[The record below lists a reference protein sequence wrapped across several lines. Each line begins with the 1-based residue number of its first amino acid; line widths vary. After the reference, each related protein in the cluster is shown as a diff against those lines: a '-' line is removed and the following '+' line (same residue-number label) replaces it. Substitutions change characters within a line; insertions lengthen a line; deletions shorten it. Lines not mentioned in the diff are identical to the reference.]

1 MIRRAYNWVFTHF
14 ISLTDPE
21 QAHHLGLGLISRA
34 GRCAATRSLMRA
46 TLGHLD
52 PLRRPTRTIDG
63 AEVPL
68 TLGQRVLPSRLGLA
82 AGMDKDAEAV
92 LGMSALGFAFVEI
105 GTVTPRPQPGNEA
118 PRLWRLMDERGLR
131 NRMGFNNLGIDAL
144 TARLAT
150 TPKPR
155 ALLGINLGK
164 NKDTPN
170 EAALDDYRI
179 SLQKAWAHADYLAI
193 NISSPNTAGLR
204 DLQHGAAL
212 RDLLA
217 GIKAEQQRLADE
229 TARRVPVVVKI
240 APDLDDVALHATLD
254 TIAEAGMD
262 GIIATNTTLDK
273 SAVASHRYGGEQGG
287 LSGAPLTA
295 ASTAIVK
302 KIRAHLPQM
311 ALIAAG
317 GVMRAA
323 DMQAKLDAGADLVQI
338 YSGLI
343 YHGPQLVR
351 DCLRHLDQ
359 V

>member
-1 MIRRAYNWVFTHF
+1 MNPYDYLRPLLFR
-14 ISLTDPE
+14 LDPE
-21 QAHHLGLGLISRA
+21 RAHNRTLALLARMPVFMPRGTGGKPVELMGL
-34 GRCAATRSLMRA
+34 TF
-46 TLGHLD
+46 
-52 PLRRPTRTIDG
+52 PN
-63 AEVPL
+63 
-68 TLGQRVLPSRLGLA
+68 RLGLA
-82 AGMDKDAEAV
+82 AGLDKNGVAV
-92 LGMSALGFAFVEI
+92 SAFDRAGFGFIEV
-105 GTVTPRPQPGNEA
+105 GTVTPRPQPGNPR
-118 PRLWRLMDERGLR
+118 PRLFRLPEHEAII

-144 TARLAT
+144 TARLAA

-170 EAALDDYRI
+170 EAALDDYRVG
-179 SLQKAWAHADYLAI
+179 LQKAWAHADYLAI

-254 TIAEAGMD
+254 SIAEAGMD

-273 SAVASHRYGGEQGG
+273 TAVASHPHGGEQGG

-343 YHGPQLVR
+343 YHGPRLVR

-359 V
+359 A

>member
-1 MIRRAYNWVFTHF
+1 MNPYQYIRPLLF
-14 ISLTDPE
+14 
-21 QAHHLGLGLISRA
+21 
-34 GRCAATRSLMRA
+34 
-46 TLGHLD
+46 HLD
-52 PLRRPTRTIDG
+52 PESAHEKILALLARMPVFMPRSSGGKPVELMG
-63 AEVPL
+63 L
-68 TLGQRVLPSRLGLA
+68 TFPNRLGLA
-82 AGMDKDAEAV
+82 AGLDKNGIAV
-92 LGMSALGFAFVEI
+92 PAFDRAGFGFIEV
-105 GTVTPRPQPGNEA
+105 GTVTPRPQPGNPR
-118 PRLWRLMDERGLR
+118 PRLFRLPEHEAII

-179 SLQKAWAHADYLAI
+179 GLQKAWAHADYLAI

-217 GIKAEQQRLADE
+217 GITAEQQRLADE

-240 APDLDDVALHATLD
+240 APDLDDAALYATLD

>member
-1 MIRRAYNWVFTHF
+1 MNPYDYLRPLLFR
-14 ISLTDPE
+14 LDPE
-21 QAHHLGLGLISRA
+21 RAHNRTLALLARMPVFMPRGTGGKPVELMGL
-34 GRCAATRSLMRA
+34 TF
-46 TLGHLD
+46 
-52 PLRRPTRTIDG
+52 PN
-63 AEVPL
+63 
-68 TLGQRVLPSRLGLA
+68 RLGLA
-82 AGMDKDAEAV
+82 AGLDKNGIAV
-92 LGMSALGFAFVEI
+92 SAFDRAGFGFIEV
-105 GTVTPRPQPGNEA
+105 GTVTPRPQPGNPR
-118 PRLWRLMDERGLR
+118 PRLFRLPEHEAII

-179 SLQKAWAHADYLAI
+179 GLQKAWTHADYLTI

-229 TARRVPVVVKI
+229 TARRVPIVVKI

-254 TIAEAGMD
+254 TIAEANMD

>member
-1 MIRRAYNWVFTHF
+1 MNPYQYIRPLLF
-14 ISLTDPE
+14 
-21 QAHHLGLGLISRA
+21 
-34 GRCAATRSLMRA
+34 
-46 TLGHLD
+46 HLD
-52 PLRRPTRTIDG
+52 PESAHEKILALLARMPVFMPRSSGGTPVELMG
-63 AEVPL
+63 L
-68 TLGQRVLPSRLGLA
+68 TFPNRLGLA
-82 AGMDKDAEAV
+82 AGLDKNGIAV
-92 LGMSALGFAFVEI
+92 PAFDRAGFGFIEV
-105 GTVTPRPQPGNEA
+105 GTVTPRPQPGNPR
-118 PRLWRLMDERGLR
+118 PRLFRLPEHEAII

-170 EAALDDYRI
+170 EAALDDYRVG
-179 SLQKAWAHADYLAI
+179 LQKAWAHADYLAI

-254 TIAEAGMD
+254 TIAEANMD

-273 SAVASHRYGGEQGG
+273 TAVASHPHGGEQGG

>member
-1 MIRRAYNWVFTHF
+1 MNPYDCLRPLLFR
-14 ISLTDPE
+14 LDPE
-21 QAHHLGLGLISRA
+21 RAHDRTLALLARMPVFMPRGTGGKPVELMGL
-34 GRCAATRSLMRA
+34 TF
-46 TLGHLD
+46 
-52 PLRRPTRTIDG
+52 PN
-63 AEVPL
+63 
-68 TLGQRVLPSRLGLA
+68 RLGLA
-82 AGMDKDAEAV
+82 AGLDKNGIAV
-92 LGMSALGFAFVEI
+92 SAFDRAGFGFIEV
-105 GTVTPRPQPGNEA
+105 GTVTPRPQPGNPR
-118 PRLWRLMDERGLR
+118 PRLFRLPEHEAII

-179 SLQKAWAHADYLAI
+179 GIQKAWAHADYLAI

-217 GIKAEQQRLADE
+217 GIKAEQQRLTDE

-240 APDLDDVALHATLD
+240 APDLDDAALYATLD

>member
-1 MIRRAYNWVFTHF
+1 MNPYDYLRPLLFR
-14 ISLTDPE
+14 LDPE
-21 QAHHLGLGLISRA
+21 RAHNRTLALLARMPVFMPRGTGGKPVELMGL
-34 GRCAATRSLMRA
+34 TF
-46 TLGHLD
+46 
-52 PLRRPTRTIDG
+52 PN
-63 AEVPL
+63 
-68 TLGQRVLPSRLGLA
+68 RLGLA
-82 AGMDKDAEAV
+82 AGLDKNGVAV
-92 LGMSALGFAFVEI
+92 SAFDRAGFGFIEV
-105 GTVTPRPQPGNEA
+105 GTVTPRPQPGNPR
-118 PRLWRLMDERGLR
+118 PRLFRLPEHEAII

-144 TARLAT
+144 TARLAA

-179 SLQKAWAHADYLAI
+179 GLQKAWAHAYYLAI

-240 APDLDDVALHATLD
+240 APDLDDAALYATLD
-254 TIAEAGMD
+254 SIAEAGMD

-273 SAVASHRYGGEQGG
+273 TAVANHPHGGEQGG

>member
-1 MIRRAYNWVFTHF
+1 MNPYDYLRPLLFR
-14 ISLTDPE
+14 LDPE
-21 QAHHLGLGLISRA
+21 RAHNRTLALLARMPVFMPRGTGGKPVELMGLTFPNR
-34 GRCAATRSLMRA
+34 
-46 TLGHLD
+46 
-52 PLRRPTRTIDG
+52 
-63 AEVPL
+63 
-68 TLGQRVLPSRLGLA
+68 
-82 AGMDKDAEAV
+82 
-92 LGMSALGFAFVEI
+92 LGFAAGLDKNGVAVSAFDRAGFGFIEV
-105 GTVTPRPQPGNEA
+105 GTVTPRPQPGNPR
-118 PRLWRLMDERGLR
+118 PRLFRLPEHEAII

-170 EAALDDYRI
+170 EAALDDYRVG
-179 SLQKAWAHADYLAI
+179 LQKAWAHADYLAI

-229 TARRVPVVVKI
+229 TARRVPIVVKI

-254 TIAEAGMD
+254 TIAEANMD

>member
-1 MIRRAYNWVFTHF
+1 MNPYDYLRPLLFR
-14 ISLTDPE
+14 LDPE
-21 QAHHLGLGLISRA
+21 RAHNRTLALLARMPVFMPRGTGGKPVELMGL
-34 GRCAATRSLMRA
+34 TF
-46 TLGHLD
+46 
-52 PLRRPTRTIDG
+52 PN
-63 AEVPL
+63 
-68 TLGQRVLPSRLGLA
+68 RLGLA
-82 AGMDKDAEAV
+82 AGLDKNGVAI
-92 LGMSALGFAFVEI
+92 SAFDRAGFGFIEV
-105 GTVTPRPQPGNEA
+105 GTVTPRPQPGNPR
-118 PRLWRLMDERGLR
+118 PRLFRLPEHEAII

-254 TIAEAGMD
+254 TIAEANMD

>member
-1 MIRRAYNWVFTHF
+1 MNPYDYLRPLLFR
-14 ISLTDPE
+14 LDPE
-21 QAHHLGLGLISRA
+21 RAHDRTLALLARMPVFMPRGTGDKPVELMGL
-34 GRCAATRSLMRA
+34 TF
-46 TLGHLD
+46 
-52 PLRRPTRTIDG
+52 PN
-63 AEVPL
+63 
-68 TLGQRVLPSRLGLA
+68 RLGLA
-82 AGMDKDAEAV
+82 AGLDKNGVAV
-92 LGMSALGFAFVEI
+92 SAFDRAGFGFIEV
-105 GTVTPRPQPGNEA
+105 GTVTPRPQPGNPR
-118 PRLWRLMDERGLR
+118 PRLFRLPEHEAII

-170 EAALDDYRI
+170 EAALDDYRVG
-179 SLQKAWAHADYLAI
+179 LQKAWAHADYLTI

-204 DLQHGAAL
+204 DLQRGAAL

-240 APDLDDVALHATLD
+240 APDLDDAALHATLD
-254 TIAEAGMD
+254 TIAEANMD

-273 SAVASHRYGGEQGG
+273 TAVASHPHGGEQGG

>member
-1 MIRRAYNWVFTHF
+1 MNPYQYIRPLLF
-14 ISLTDPE
+14 
-21 QAHHLGLGLISRA
+21 
-34 GRCAATRSLMRA
+34 
-46 TLGHLD
+46 HLD
-52 PLRRPTRTIDG
+52 PESAHEKILALLARMPVFMPRGTGGKPVELMG
-63 AEVPL
+63 L
-68 TLGQRVLPSRLGLA
+68 TFPNRLGLA
-82 AGMDKDAEAV
+82 AGLDKNGVAV
-92 LGMSALGFAFVEI
+92 SAFDRAGFGFIEV
-105 GTVTPRPQPGNEA
+105 GTVTPRPQPGNPR
-118 PRLWRLMDERGLR
+118 PRLFRLPEHEAII

-179 SLQKAWAHADYLAI
+179 GLQKAWAHADYLTI

-240 APDLDDVALHATLD
+240 APDLDDAALHATLD
-254 TIAEAGMD
+254 TIAEANMD

>member
-1 MIRRAYNWVFTHF
+1 MNPYDYLRPLLFR
-14 ISLTDPE
+14 LDPE
-21 QAHHLGLGLISRA
+21 RAHNRTLALLARMPVFMPRGTGGKPVELMGL
-34 GRCAATRSLMRA
+34 TF
-46 TLGHLD
+46 
-52 PLRRPTRTIDG
+52 PN
-63 AEVPL
+63 
-68 TLGQRVLPSRLGLA
+68 RLGLA
-82 AGMDKDAEAV
+82 AGLDKNGVAV
-92 LGMSALGFAFVEI
+92 SAFDRAGFGFIEV
-105 GTVTPRPQPGNEA
+105 GTVTPRPQPGNPR
-118 PRLWRLMDERGLR
+118 PRLFRLPEHEAII

-170 EAALDDYRI
+170 EAALDDYRVG
-179 SLQKAWAHADYLAI
+179 LQKAWAHADYLTI

-212 RDLLA
+212 RGLLA
-217 GIKAEQQRLADE
+217 GIKAEQQRLADK

-240 APDLDDVALHATLD
+240 APDLDDAALYATLD
-254 TIAEAGMD
+254 SIAEAGMD

-273 SAVASHRYGGEQGG
+273 TAVASHPHGGEQGG

>member
-1 MIRRAYNWVFTHF
+1 MNPYDYLRPLLFR
-14 ISLTDPE
+14 LDPE
-21 QAHHLGLGLISRA
+21 RAHNRTLALLARMPVFMPRGTGGKPVELMGL
-34 GRCAATRSLMRA
+34 TF
-46 TLGHLD
+46 
-52 PLRRPTRTIDG
+52 PN
-63 AEVPL
+63 
-68 TLGQRVLPSRLGLA
+68 RLGLA
-82 AGMDKDAEAV
+82 AGLDKNGVAV
-92 LGMSALGFAFVEI
+92 SAFDRVGFGFIEV
-105 GTVTPRPQPGNEA
+105 GTVTPRPQPGNPR
-118 PRLWRLMDERGLR
+118 PRLFRLPEHEAII

-144 TARLAT
+144 TARLAA

-179 SLQKAWAHADYLAI
+179 GLQKAWAHADYLAI

-240 APDLDDVALHATLD
+240 APDLDDAALYATLD
-254 TIAEAGMD
+254 SIAEAGMD

>member
-1 MIRRAYNWVFTHF
+1 MNPYDYLRPLLFR
-14 ISLTDPE
+14 LDPE
-21 QAHHLGLGLISRA
+21 RAHDRTLALLARMPVFMPRGTGGKPVELMGL
-34 GRCAATRSLMRA
+34 TF
-46 TLGHLD
+46 
-52 PLRRPTRTIDG
+52 PN
-63 AEVPL
+63 
-68 TLGQRVLPSRLGLA
+68 RLGLA
-82 AGMDKDAEAV
+82 AGLDKNGVAV
-92 LGMSALGFAFVEI
+92 SAFDRAGFGFIEV
-105 GTVTPRPQPGNEA
+105 GTVTPRPQPGNPR
-118 PRLWRLMDERGLR
+118 PRLFRLPEHEAII

-144 TARLAT
+144 TARLAA

-179 SLQKAWAHADYLAI
+179 GLQKAWAHADYLAI

-240 APDLDDVALHATLD
+240 APDLDDAALYATLD
-254 TIAEAGMD
+254 SIAEAGMD

>member
-1 MIRRAYNWVFTHF
+1 MNPYDYLRPLLFR
-14 ISLTDPE
+14 LDPE
-21 QAHHLGLGLISRA
+21 RAHDRTLALLARMPVFMPRGTGGKPVELMGL
-34 GRCAATRSLMRA
+34 TF
-46 TLGHLD
+46 
-52 PLRRPTRTIDG
+52 PN
-63 AEVPL
+63 
-68 TLGQRVLPSRLGLA
+68 RLGLA
-82 AGMDKDAEAV
+82 AGLDKNGVAV
-92 LGMSALGFAFVEI
+92 SAFDRAGFGFIEV
-105 GTVTPRPQPGNEA
+105 GTVTPRPQPGNPR
-118 PRLWRLMDERGLR
+118 PRLFRLPEHEAII

-179 SLQKAWAHADYLAI
+179 GLQKAWAHADYLTI

-240 APDLDDVALHATLD
+240 APDLDDAALYATLD
-254 TIAEAGMD
+254 TIAEANMD

>member
-1 MIRRAYNWVFTHF
+1 MNPYDYLRPLLFR
-14 ISLTDPE
+14 LDPE
-21 QAHHLGLGLISRA
+21 RAHNRTLALLARMPVFMPRGTGGKPVELMGL
-34 GRCAATRSLMRA
+34 TF
-46 TLGHLD
+46 
-52 PLRRPTRTIDG
+52 PN
-63 AEVPL
+63 
-68 TLGQRVLPSRLGLA
+68 RLGLA
-82 AGMDKDAEAV
+82 AGLDKNGVAV
-92 LGMSALGFAFVEI
+92 SAFDRAGFGFIEV
-105 GTVTPRPQPGNEA
+105 GTVTPRPQPGNPR
-118 PRLWRLMDERGLR
+118 PRLFRLPEHEAII

-179 SLQKAWAHADYLAI
+179 GLQKAWAHADYLTI

-240 APDLDDVALHATLD
+240 APDLDDAALYATLD
-254 TIAEAGMD
+254 SIAEAGMD

-273 SAVASHRYGGEQGG
+273 TAVASHPHGGEQGG

>member
-1 MIRRAYNWVFTHF
+1 MNPYQYIRPLLF
-14 ISLTDPE
+14 
-21 QAHHLGLGLISRA
+21 
-34 GRCAATRSLMRA
+34 
-46 TLGHLD
+46 HLD
-52 PLRRPTRTIDG
+52 PESAHEKILALLARMPVFMPRGTGGKPVELMG
-63 AEVPL
+63 L
-68 TLGQRVLPSRLGLA
+68 TFPNRLGLA
-82 AGMDKDAEAV
+82 AGLDKNGVAV
-92 LGMSALGFAFVEI
+92 SAFDRAGFGFIEV
-105 GTVTPRPQPGNEA
+105 GTVTPRPQPGNPR
-118 PRLWRLMDERGLR
+118 PRLFRLPEHEAII

-144 TARLAT
+144 IARLAA

-179 SLQKAWAHADYLAI
+179 GLQKAWAHADYLTI

-240 APDLDDVALHATLD
+240 APDLDDAALHATLD
-254 TIAEAGMD
+254 TIAEANMD

>member
-1 MIRRAYNWVFTHF
+1 MNPYQYIRPLLF
-14 ISLTDPE
+14 
-21 QAHHLGLGLISRA
+21 
-34 GRCAATRSLMRA
+34 
-46 TLGHLD
+46 HLD
-52 PLRRPTRTIDG
+52 PESAHEKILALLARMPVFMPRSSGGTPVELMG
-63 AEVPL
+63 L
-68 TLGQRVLPSRLGLA
+68 TFPNRLGLA
-82 AGMDKDAEAV
+82 AGLDKNGIAV
-92 LGMSALGFAFVEI
+92 PAFDRAGFGFIEV
-105 GTVTPRPQPGNEA
+105 GTVTPRPQPGNPR
-118 PRLWRLMDERGLR
+118 PRLFRLPEHEAII

-144 TARLAT
+144 TARLAA

-179 SLQKAWAHADYLAI
+179 GLQKAWAHADYLAI

-229 TARRVPVVVKI
+229 TARRVPIVVKI

-254 TIAEAGMD
+254 TIAEANMD

>member
-1 MIRRAYNWVFTHF
+1 MNPYDYLRPLLFR
-14 ISLTDPE
+14 LDPE
-21 QAHHLGLGLISRA
+21 RAHNRTLALLARMPVFMPRNHGGKPVELMGL
-34 GRCAATRSLMRA
+34 TF
-46 TLGHLD
+46 
-52 PLRRPTRTIDG
+52 PN
-63 AEVPL
+63 
-68 TLGQRVLPSRLGLA
+68 RLGLA
-82 AGMDKDAEAV
+82 AGLDKNGVAV
-92 LGMSALGFAFVEI
+92 SAFDRAGFGFIEV
-105 GTVTPRPQPGNEA
+105 GTVTPRSQPGNPR
-118 PRLWRLMDERGLR
+118 PRLFRLPEFDAII

-144 TARLAT
+144 TARLAA

-170 EAALDDYRI
+170 EAALDDYRVG
-179 SLQKAWAHADYLAI
+179 LQKAWTHADYLAI

-240 APDLDDVALHATLD
+240 APDLDDAALYATLD
-254 TIAEAGMD
+254 SIAEAGMD

-273 SAVASHRYGGEQGG
+273 TAVASHPHGGEQGG

-343 YHGPQLVR
+343 YRGPQLVR

-359 V
+359 A

>member
-1 MIRRAYNWVFTHF
+1 MNPYDYLRPLLFR
-14 ISLTDPE
+14 LDPE
-21 QAHHLGLGLISRA
+21 RAHDRTLALLARMPVFMPRGTGGKPVELMGL
-34 GRCAATRSLMRA
+34 TF
-46 TLGHLD
+46 
-52 PLRRPTRTIDG
+52 PN
-63 AEVPL
+63 
-68 TLGQRVLPSRLGLA
+68 RLGLA
-82 AGMDKDAEAV
+82 AGLDKNGIAV
-92 LGMSALGFAFVEI
+92 SAFDRAGFGFIEV
-105 GTVTPRPQPGNEA
+105 GTVTPRPQPGNPR
-118 PRLWRLMDERGLR
+118 PRLFRLPEHEAII

-170 EAALDDYRI
+170 EAALDDYRVG
-179 SLQKAWAHADYLAI
+179 LQKAWAHADYLAI

-229 TARRVPVVVKI
+229 TARRVPIVVKI

-254 TIAEAGMD
+254 TIAEANMD

>member
-1 MIRRAYNWVFTHF
+1 MNPYDYLRPLLFR
-14 ISLTDPE
+14 LDPE
-21 QAHHLGLGLISRA
+21 RAHNRTLALLARMPVFMPRGTGGKPVELMGL
-34 GRCAATRSLMRA
+34 TF
-46 TLGHLD
+46 
-52 PLRRPTRTIDG
+52 PN
-63 AEVPL
+63 
-68 TLGQRVLPSRLGLA
+68 RLGLA
-82 AGMDKDAEAV
+82 AGLDKNGVAV
-92 LGMSALGFAFVEI
+92 SAFDRAGFGFIEV
-105 GTVTPRPQPGNEA
+105 GTVTPRPQPGNPR
-118 PRLWRLMDERGLR
+118 PRLFRLPEHEAII

-144 TARLAT
+144 TARLAA

-179 SLQKAWAHADYLAI
+179 GLQKAWAHADYLAI

-254 TIAEAGMD
+254 TIAEANMD

-273 SAVASHRYGGEQGG
+273 SAVASHSYGGEQGG

-302 KIRAHLPQM
+302 KIRAHLPRM

>member
-1 MIRRAYNWVFTHF
+1 MNPYEYLRPLLFR
-14 ISLTDPE
+14 LDPE
-21 QAHHLGLGLISRA
+21 RAHNRTLALLARMPVFMPRGTGGKPVELMGL
-34 GRCAATRSLMRA
+34 TF
-46 TLGHLD
+46 
-52 PLRRPTRTIDG
+52 PN
-63 AEVPL
+63 
-68 TLGQRVLPSRLGLA
+68 RLGLA
-82 AGMDKDAEAV
+82 AGLDKNGVAV
-92 LGMSALGFAFVEI
+92 SAFDRAGFGFIEV
-105 GTVTPRPQPGNEA
+105 GTVTPRPQPGNPR
-118 PRLWRLMDERGLR
+118 PRLFRLPEHEAII

-170 EAALDDYRI
+170 EAALDDYRVG
-179 SLQKAWAHADYLAI
+179 LQKAWAHADYLAI

-229 TARRVPVVVKI
+229 TARRVPIVVKI

-254 TIAEAGMD
+254 TIAEANMD

>member
-1 MIRRAYNWVFTHF
+1 MNPYDYLRPLLFR
-14 ISLTDPE
+14 LDPE
-21 QAHHLGLGLISRA
+21 RAHDRTLALLARMPVFMPRGTGGKPVELMGL
-34 GRCAATRSLMRA
+34 TF
-46 TLGHLD
+46 
-52 PLRRPTRTIDG
+52 PN
-63 AEVPL
+63 
-68 TLGQRVLPSRLGLA
+68 RLGLA
-82 AGMDKDAEAV
+82 AGLDKNGIAV
-92 LGMSALGFAFVEI
+92 SAFDRAGFGFIEV
-105 GTVTPRPQPGNEA
+105 GTVTPRPQPGNPR
-118 PRLWRLMDERGLR
+118 PRLFRLPEFDAII

-144 TARLAT
+144 TARLAA

-170 EAALDDYRI
+170 EAALDDYRVG
-179 SLQKAWAHADYLAI
+179 LQKAWAHADYLAI

-229 TARRVPVVVKI
+229 TARRVPIVVKI

-254 TIAEAGMD
+254 TIAEANMD

>member
-1 MIRRAYNWVFTHF
+1 MNPYDYLRPLLFR
-14 ISLTDPE
+14 LDPE
-21 QAHHLGLGLISRA
+21 RAHNRTLALLARMPVFMPRGTGGKPVELMGL
-34 GRCAATRSLMRA
+34 TF
-46 TLGHLD
+46 
-52 PLRRPTRTIDG
+52 PN
-63 AEVPL
+63 
-68 TLGQRVLPSRLGLA
+68 RLGLA
-82 AGMDKDAEAV
+82 AGLDKNGIAV
-92 LGMSALGFAFVEI
+92 SAFDRAGFGFIEV
-105 GTVTPRPQPGNEA
+105 GTVTPRPQPGNPR
-118 PRLWRLMDERGLR
+118 PRLFRLPEHEAII

-170 EAALDDYRI
+170 EAALDDYRVG
-179 SLQKAWAHADYLAI
+179 LQKAWAHADYLAI

-254 TIAEAGMD
+254 SIAEAGMD

-351 DCLRHLDQ
+351 DCLRHLDR

>member
-1 MIRRAYNWVFTHF
+1 MNPYDYLRPLLFR
-14 ISLTDPE
+14 LDPE
-21 QAHHLGLGLISRA
+21 RAHNRTLALLARMPVFMPRGTGGKPVELMGL
-34 GRCAATRSLMRA
+34 TF
-46 TLGHLD
+46 
-52 PLRRPTRTIDG
+52 PN
-63 AEVPL
+63 
-68 TLGQRVLPSRLGLA
+68 RLGLA
-82 AGMDKDAEAV
+82 AGLDKNGVAV
-92 LGMSALGFAFVEI
+92 SAFDRAGFGFIEV
-105 GTVTPRPQPGNEA
+105 GTVTPRPQPGNPR
-118 PRLWRLMDERGLR
+118 PRLFRLPEHEAII

-170 EAALDDYRI
+170 EAALDDYRVG
-179 SLQKAWAHADYLAI
+179 LQKAWAHADYLTI

-229 TARRVPVVVKI
+229 TARRVPIVVKI

-254 TIAEAGMD
+254 TIAEANMD

>member
-1 MIRRAYNWVFTHF
+1 MNPYEYLRPLLFR
-14 ISLTDPE
+14 LDPE
-21 QAHHLGLGLISRA
+21 RAHNRTLALLARMPVFMPRSSGGKPVELMGLTFPNR
-34 GRCAATRSLMRA
+34 
-46 TLGHLD
+46 
-52 PLRRPTRTIDG
+52 
-63 AEVPL
+63 
-68 TLGQRVLPSRLGLA
+68 
-82 AGMDKDAEAV
+82 
-92 LGMSALGFAFVEI
+92 LGFAAGLDKNGVAVSAFDRAGFGFIEV
-105 GTVTPRPQPGNEA
+105 GTVTPRPQPGNPR
-118 PRLWRLMDERGLR
+118 PRLFRLPEHEAII

-170 EAALDDYRI
+170 EAALDDYRVG
-179 SLQKAWAHADYLAI
+179 LQKAWAHADYLAI

-240 APDLDDVALHATLD
+240 APDLDDAALYATLD
-254 TIAEAGMD
+254 SIAEAGMD

-273 SAVASHRYGGEQGG
+273 TAVASHPHGGEQGG

>member
-1 MIRRAYNWVFTHF
+1 MNPYQYIRPLLF
-14 ISLTDPE
+14 
-21 QAHHLGLGLISRA
+21 
-34 GRCAATRSLMRA
+34 
-46 TLGHLD
+46 HLD
-52 PLRRPTRTIDG
+52 PESAHEKILALLARMPVFMPRGTGGKPVELMG
-63 AEVPL
+63 L
-68 TLGQRVLPSRLGLA
+68 TFPNRLGLA
-82 AGMDKDAEAV
+82 AGLDKNGVAV
-92 LGMSALGFAFVEI
+92 SAFDRAGFGFIEV
-105 GTVTPRPQPGNEA
+105 GTVTPRPQPGNPR
-118 PRLWRLMDERGLR
+118 PRLFRLPEHEAII

-164 NKDTPN
+164 NKETPN
-170 EAALDDYRI
+170 EAALDDYRVG
-179 SLQKAWAHADYLAI
+179 LQKAWAHADYLTI

-240 APDLDDVALHATLD
+240 APDLDDAALYATLD
-254 TIAEAGMD
+254 SIAEAGMD

>member
-1 MIRRAYNWVFTHF
+1 MNPYDYLRPLLFR
-14 ISLTDPE
+14 LDPE
-21 QAHHLGLGLISRA
+21 RAHNRTLALLARMPVFMPRGTGGKPVELMGL
-34 GRCAATRSLMRA
+34 TF
-46 TLGHLD
+46 
-52 PLRRPTRTIDG
+52 PN
-63 AEVPL
+63 
-68 TLGQRVLPSRLGLA
+68 RLGLA
-82 AGMDKDAEAV
+82 AGLDKNGVAV
-92 LGMSALGFAFVEI
+92 SAFDRAGFGFIEV
-105 GTVTPRPQPGNEA
+105 GTVTPRPQPGNPR
-118 PRLWRLMDERGLR
+118 PRLFRLPEHEAII

-144 TARLAT
+144 TARLAA

-179 SLQKAWAHADYLAI
+179 GLQKAWAHADYLTI

-254 TIAEAGMD
+254 TIAEANMD

>member
-1 MIRRAYNWVFTHF
+1 MNPYQYIRPLLF
-14 ISLTDPE
+14 
-21 QAHHLGLGLISRA
+21 
-34 GRCAATRSLMRA
+34 
-46 TLGHLD
+46 HLD
-52 PLRRPTRTIDG
+52 PESAHEKILALLARMPVFMPRSSGGTPVELMG
-63 AEVPL
+63 L
-68 TLGQRVLPSRLGLA
+68 TFPNRLGLA
-82 AGMDKDAEAV
+82 AGLDKNGVAV
-92 LGMSALGFAFVEI
+92 SAFDRAGFGFIEV
-105 GTVTPRPQPGNEA
+105 GTVTPRPQPGNPR
-118 PRLWRLMDERGLR
+118 PRLFRLPEHEAII

-170 EAALDDYRI
+170 EAALDDYRVG
-179 SLQKAWAHADYLAI
+179 LQKAWAHADYLAI

-229 TARRVPVVVKI
+229 TARRVPIVVKI

-254 TIAEAGMD
+254 TIAEANMD

>member
-1 MIRRAYNWVFTHF
+1 MNPYQYIRPLLF
-14 ISLTDPE
+14 
-21 QAHHLGLGLISRA
+21 
-34 GRCAATRSLMRA
+34 
-46 TLGHLD
+46 HLD
-52 PLRRPTRTIDG
+52 PESAHEKILALLARMPVFMPRSSGGTPVELMG
-63 AEVPL
+63 L
-68 TLGQRVLPSRLGLA
+68 TFPNRLGLA
-82 AGMDKDAEAV
+82 AGLDKNGVAV
-92 LGMSALGFAFVEI
+92 SAFDRAGFGFIEV
-105 GTVTPRPQPGNEA
+105 GTVTPRPQPGNPR
-118 PRLWRLMDERGLR
+118 PRLFRLPEFDAII

-144 TARLAT
+144 TARLAA

-170 EAALDDYRI
+170 EAALDDYRVG
-179 SLQKAWAHADYLAI
+179 LQKAWAHADYLAI

-229 TARRVPVVVKI
+229 TARRVPIVVKI

>member
-1 MIRRAYNWVFTHF
+1 MNPYDYLRPLLFR
-14 ISLTDPE
+14 LDPE
-21 QAHHLGLGLISRA
+21 RAHNRTLALLARMPVFMPRGTGGKPVELMGL
-34 GRCAATRSLMRA
+34 TF
-46 TLGHLD
+46 
-52 PLRRPTRTIDG
+52 PN
-63 AEVPL
+63 
-68 TLGQRVLPSRLGLA
+68 RLGLA
-82 AGMDKDAEAV
+82 AGLDKNGVAV
-92 LGMSALGFAFVEI
+92 SAFDRAGFGFIEV
-105 GTVTPRPQPGNEA
+105 GTVTPRPQPGNPR
-118 PRLWRLMDERGLR
+118 PRLFRLPEHEAII

-179 SLQKAWAHADYLAI
+179 GLQKAWAHADYLAI

-229 TARRVPVVVKI
+229 TARRVPIVVKI

-254 TIAEAGMD
+254 TIAEANMD

-359 V
+359 A

>member
-1 MIRRAYNWVFTHF
+1 MNPYDYLRPLLFR
-14 ISLTDPE
+14 LDPE
-21 QAHHLGLGLISRA
+21 RAHNRTLALLARMPVFMPRGTGGKPVELMGL
-34 GRCAATRSLMRA
+34 TF
-46 TLGHLD
+46 
-52 PLRRPTRTIDG
+52 PN
-63 AEVPL
+63 
-68 TLGQRVLPSRLGLA
+68 RLGLA
-82 AGMDKDAEAV
+82 AGLDKNGVAV
-92 LGMSALGFAFVEI
+92 SAFDRAGFGFIEV
-105 GTVTPRPQPGNEA
+105 GTVTPRPQPGNPR
-118 PRLWRLMDERGLR
+118 PRLFRLPEHEAII
-131 NRMGFNNLGIDAL
+131 NRMGFNNLGIGAL
-144 TARLAT
+144 TARLAA

-179 SLQKAWAHADYLAI
+179 GLQKAWAHADYLAI

-217 GIKAEQQRLADE
+217 GIKAEQLRLADE

-254 TIAEAGMD
+254 SIAEAGMD

>member
-1 MIRRAYNWVFTHF
+1 MNPYDYLRPLLFR
-14 ISLTDPE
+14 LDPE
-21 QAHHLGLGLISRA
+21 RAHNRTLALLARMPVFMPRGTGGKPVELMGL
-34 GRCAATRSLMRA
+34 TF
-46 TLGHLD
+46 
-52 PLRRPTRTIDG
+52 PN
-63 AEVPL
+63 
-68 TLGQRVLPSRLGLA
+68 RLGLA
-82 AGMDKDAEAV
+82 AGLDKNGVAV
-92 LGMSALGFAFVEI
+92 SAFDRAGFGFIEV
-105 GTVTPRPQPGNEA
+105 GTVTPRPQPGNPR
-118 PRLWRLMDERGLR
+118 PRLFRLPEHEAII

-144 TARLAT
+144 TARLAA

-170 EAALDDYRI
+170 EAALDDYRVG
-179 SLQKAWAHADYLAI
+179 LQKAWAHADYLAI

-229 TARRVPVVVKI
+229 TARRVPIVVKI
-240 APDLDDVALHATLD
+240 APDLDDAALHATLD
-254 TIAEAGMD
+254 TIAEANMD

>member
-1 MIRRAYNWVFTHF
+1 MNPYQYIRPLLF
-14 ISLTDPE
+14 
-21 QAHHLGLGLISRA
+21 
-34 GRCAATRSLMRA
+34 
-46 TLGHLD
+46 HLD
-52 PLRRPTRTIDG
+52 PESAHEKILALLARMPVFMPRSSGGTPVELMG
-63 AEVPL
+63 L
-68 TLGQRVLPSRLGLA
+68 TFPNRLGLA
-82 AGMDKDAEAV
+82 AGLDKNGIAV
-92 LGMSALGFAFVEI
+92 PAFDRAGFGFIEV
-105 GTVTPRPQPGNEA
+105 GTVTPRPQPGNPR
-118 PRLWRLMDERGLR
+118 PRLFRLPEHEAII

-170 EAALDDYRI
+170 EAALDDYRVG
-179 SLQKAWAHADYLAI
+179 LQKAWAHADYLAI

-254 TIAEAGMD
+254 TIAEANMD

-273 SAVASHRYGGEQGG
+273 TAVASHPHGGEQGG
-287 LSGAPLTA
+287 RSGAPLTA